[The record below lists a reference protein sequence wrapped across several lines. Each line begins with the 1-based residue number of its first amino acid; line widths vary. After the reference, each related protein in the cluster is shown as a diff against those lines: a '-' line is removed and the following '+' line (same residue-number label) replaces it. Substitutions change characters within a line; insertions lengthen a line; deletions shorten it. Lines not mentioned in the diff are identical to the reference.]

1 MRLLLDV
8 GNTRLK
14 WGLRIG
20 QGWEAQGAFTHAE
33 PWNFAQILRPFARVD
48 AVCGVNVA
56 GAQAATRVARALA
69 PFKVTT
75 RWLQPRKKHAGVFSH
90 YDTQQL
96 GADRWAALIGARHV
110 HGGACLVVTAGTATT
125 IDILDHE
132 GVFHGGLIVPGVDLM
147 KRALA
152 GNTAQL
158 RVAEGRHVELPI
170 GTADAIHMGCLQA
183 QAGAIERMFHHVA
196 ALPAACCLLGGGAAS
211 MIAPLLVIP
220 LRRIDNLVLEGVA
233 IAQAH
238 GEAG

>member
-14 WGLRIG
+14 WGLRNG
-20 QGWEAQGAFTHAE
+20 HGWEAQGAFTHQE
-33 PWNFAQILRPFARVD
+33 PWNFAQILWPLARVD
-48 AVCGVNVA
+48 DVCGVNVA
-56 GAQAATRVARALA
+56 GEHAATRVARALA
-69 PFKVTT
+69 PFKRTP
-75 RWLQPRKKHAGVFSH
+75 RWLLPREELSGVRSR
-90 YDTQQL
+90 YDTKQL

-110 HGGACLVVTAGTATT
+110 HQGACLVVTAGTATT
-125 IDILDHE
+125 IDVLDHE
-132 GVFHGGLIVPGVDLM
+132 GVFHGGLIAPGVDLM

-158 RVAEGRHVELPI
+158 RFAEGRRVELPT

-196 ALPAACCLLGGGAAS
+196 DLPAARCLLGGGAAS
-211 MIAPLLVIP
+211 VIAPLLDIP

-233 IAQAH
+233 IAHAH
-238 GEAG
+238 LDAG